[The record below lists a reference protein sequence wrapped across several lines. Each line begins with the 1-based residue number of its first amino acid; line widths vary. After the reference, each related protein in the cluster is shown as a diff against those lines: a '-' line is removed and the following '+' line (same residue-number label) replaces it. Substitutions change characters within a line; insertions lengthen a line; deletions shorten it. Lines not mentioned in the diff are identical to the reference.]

1 MRKIS
6 LKVKHIHFTGKKFKK
21 WPKSGLGVYLFL
33 VVYALIDIAVD
44 DWELSKIGFCKCL
57 ILSDFYKIV
66 I

>member
-44 DWELSKIGFCKCL
+44 D
-57 ILSDFYKIV
+57 
-66 I
+66 